1 MQESDI
7 KWASRWDT
15 YLLIDDDQ
23 IHWFPIVNSL
33 MNVLIVLAVVA
44 AGVSATLYRTISN
57 YNQPGTLEEANEA
70 TGWQLVHTDVFR
82 PPVNSELLCVSVGT
96 GFQIFG
102 MIVLTVLF
110 GSLGFISTSNTGGL
124 MTDVILLWAV
134 LGFDGGFSMAR
145 LYKTFQGSEWIK
157 TTLKTASMF
166 PGLVFSILVVLNV
179 VKWSD
184 GSWGPV
190 PLVDMFVLAVLWFA
204 ISLPL
209 VSLGSYIGFKLPK
222 IKDLVI
228 PNEIPREIPEQS
240 WYHKSSFFSIMMG
253 GIIPFVVVFNALF
266 PTLTFITSPK
276 FYYIIGLV
284 LVVLIMTSVE
294 VTILLCYIQ
303 LCREDYLWWWRSY
316 LTAGS
321 SAFYLFIYATFYYFT
336 KLNITEL
343 VPSVL
348 YFGYMLIACLAL
360 FVFTGT
366 IGFWACFMF
375 TRLLYSSVK
384 IV

>member
-1 MQESDI
+1 
-7 KWASRWDT
+7 
-15 YLLIDDDQ
+15 
-23 IHWFPIVNSL
+23 
-33 MNVLIVLAVVA
+33 
-44 AGVSATLYRTISN
+44 
-57 YNQPGTLEEANEA
+57 
-70 TGWQLVHTDVFR
+70 
-82 PPVNSELLCVSVGT
+82 
-96 GFQIFG
+96 
-102 MIVLTVLF
+102 MIVLTVAF
-110 GSLGFISTSNTGGL
+110 GSFGFISTSNTGGL
-124 MTDVILLWAV
+124 MTDVILLWAIV
-134 LGFDGGFSMAR
+134 GFDGGFSMAR
-145 LYKTFQGSEWIK
+145 LYKTFEGSEWIK

-166 PGLVFSILVVLNV
+166 PGLVFSILVVLYV
-179 VKWSD
+179 LKWSD
-184 GSWGPV
+184 GSWGPI
-190 PLVDMFVLAVLWFA
+190 PLRDMFVLAVLWFA

-228 PNEIPREIPEQS
+228 TNEIPREIPEQS
-240 WYHKSSFFSIMMG
+240 WYNKSSFFSIMMG
-253 GIIPFVVVFNALF
+253 GIIPFVV
-266 PTLTFITSPK
+266 
-276 FYYIIGLV
+276 YYIFGLV

-303 LCREDYLWWWRSY
+303 LCHEDYLWWSRSY

-348 YFGYMLIACLAL
+348 YFGYMLIACLAI
-360 FVFTGT
+360 FVLTGT
-366 IGFWACFMF
+366 IGFWAGFMF